1 MQFKNSHPHGGTSC
15 DRPSFIRKKKLL
27 ACQTSLV
34 AIDHVVFANYRFY
47 HINHPFSTEKAG
59 FFYQV
64 C

>member
-1 MQFKNSHPHGGTSC
+1 MAAQVVI
-15 DRPSFIRKKKLL
+15 DRLSSAKKKLL

-47 HINHPFSTEKAG
+47 HINHPFSTEKAE